1 MKISDNQFEKLLA
14 LQSAQEIKSI
24 LALRGM
30 APTLQQA
37 GKLRQH
43 LASLGTARTLRVGIV
58 HTYTSELLDP
68 WLHFSAALNQFDL
81 DLYHAPYGTTVQ
93 EATSDSGLSRHNP
106 DLTLLLLT
114 REDLHPAFQVPAACI
129 KAEDKQDIAEQAAK
143 TLLGIVRQF
152 RDTVGGHIVVTLL
165 PEQTP
170 PGLGLYDVMAEQSET
185 RWWHGI
191 KADIAIRIRE
201 ELSGVSFLDMDQL
214 VMQVGRDNF
223 FDPRLWYSSVFP
235 FSSDGALAICNAVT
249 SIGASLHLTKAK
261 VIVVD
266 ADNTLWGGVIG
277 EDGIDGIALGP
288 EHPGR
293 AFVDFQKRLLSLQQR
308 GFILALC
315 SKNNPED
322 LNEVLLSHPHQLL
335 KNEHFAAQRVNWLP
349 KPDNLQ
355 SIAEELN
362 LGLDSFVFV
371 DDSDYECS
379 AVRHSLPAVDV
390 IQVPSRPTDIPACL
404 DALAR
409 LEIVSLTAEDLEK
422 TVMYAQERMRKT
434 QREQL
439 SETGGSIDD
448 YLRSLNMK
456 MSVRLDDTAS
466 VARLAQLTQKTNQF
480 NLTTRRYTEK
490 DITGMITSERFF
502 VYHFSLADNFGSSG
516 IVGLA
521 IVELSAANK
530 ARLDTFLM
538 SCRVIGRMAE
548 QAFLSRVVKHL
559 KTRGIEQLSAEYIP
573 TRKNVLVENFL
584 PDNGF
589 QTSGDGGYTTCLGNT
604 ASGAGAP
611 ADDFPITIEGPVQ
624 DEHI

>member
-1 MKISDNQFEKLLA
+1 MKIPDNQFEKLLA
-14 LQSAQEIKSI
+14 LQSAQEIKSF
-24 LALRGM
+24 LALRSM
-30 APTLQQA
+30 VPSLQQA

-43 LASLGTARTLRVGIV
+43 LVSTGTAKPLRLGIV

-68 WLHFSAALNQFDL
+68 WLHFTAALDQLSLNV
-81 DLYHAPYGTTVQ
+81 YHAPYGTTVQ
-93 EATSDSGLSRHNP
+93 EATAGSGLARHKP
-106 DLTLLLLT
+106 DLTLLMLT
-114 REDLHPAFQVPAACI
+114 REDLHPALQTPAACI
-129 KAEDKQDIAEQAAK
+129 NATDRQEITEQALQ
-143 TLLGIVRQF
+143 TLGGLVRQF
-152 RDTVGGHIVVTLL
+152 RDTIAGHILVTVL
-165 PEQTP
+165 PAQNS
-170 PGLGLYDVMAEQSET
+170 PGLGLYDAMAEQSEAQ
-185 RWWHGI
+185 WWNAI
-191 KADIAIRIRE
+191 KAGIATDLRE
-201 ELSGVSFLDMDQL
+201 GLSGVSFLDMDQL

-223 FDPRLWYSSVFP
+223 FDSRLWYSSVFP
-235 FSSDGALAICNAVT
+235 FAPDGALAVSSAVT
-249 SIGASLHLTKAK
+249 SVAASLLLTKAK

-277 EDGIDGIALGP
+277 EDGMDGIALGP

-315 SKNNPED
+315 SKNNPDD
-322 LNEVLLSHPHQLL
+322 LNEVLLNHPHQLL

-379 AVRHSLPAVDV
+379 AVRHSLPEVDV
-390 IQVPSRPTDIPACL
+390 VQVPARPTEVPVCL

-422 TVMYAQERMRKT
+422 TAMYAQERMRRT

-439 SETGGSIDD
+439 SNTGGSIDD
-448 YLRSLNMK
+448 YLRSLNMT
-456 MSVRLDDTAS
+456 MSVRLDDAS
-466 VARLAQLTQKTNQF
+466 SVTRLAQLTQKTNQF

-490 DITGMITSERFF
+490 ELAGMITSKRFF
-502 VYHFSLADNFGSSG
+502 VYHFSLADNFGNSG

-521 IVELSAANK
+521 IVEQSAANT

-548 QAFLSRVVKHL
+548 QAFLSRIMSNL
-559 KTRGIEQLSAEYIP
+559 RARGIEELSADYIP
-573 TRKNVLVENFL
+573 TRKNVLVETFL

-589 QTSGDGGYTTCLGNT
+589 QETGEGSYTTRVD
-604 ASGAGAP
+604 SSAGDP
-611 ADDFPITIEGPVQ
+611 GEDFPITIEGPDQ